1 MKKEMNTEKA
11 PQAIGPYAQGI
22 ETQGLVFIS
31 GQLPINAETGEMP
44 ETILDQ
50 THQSLKNIGFILK
63 AAGLTMNDIVKTTIF
78 VQDISDFNV
87 VNEVYG
93 TYFDTP
99 YPSRSTIE
107 VARLPKDAKVEIEA
121 IAVKQ

>member
-50 THQSLKNIGFILK
+50 THQSLKNIGFILE

>member
-1 MKKEMNTEKA
+1 
-11 PQAIGPYAQGI
+11 
-22 ETQGLVFIS
+22 
-31 GQLPINAETGEMP
+31 MP

-50 THQSLKNIGFILK
+50 THQSLKNIGFILE